1 LTGSNF
7 TRSGHFREFVEGSGA
22 AKMTI
27 PGVHAEFVLPRL
39 TFWMNALPSMV
50 TVAVRSVFSPR
61 IGRSLALD
69 RP

>member
-1 LTGSNF
+1 VQVALLRCWLACRVLTGSNF

-39 TFWMNALPSMV
+39 TFWMNA
-50 TVAVRSVFSPR
+50 
-61 IGRSLALD
+61 
-69 RP
+69 